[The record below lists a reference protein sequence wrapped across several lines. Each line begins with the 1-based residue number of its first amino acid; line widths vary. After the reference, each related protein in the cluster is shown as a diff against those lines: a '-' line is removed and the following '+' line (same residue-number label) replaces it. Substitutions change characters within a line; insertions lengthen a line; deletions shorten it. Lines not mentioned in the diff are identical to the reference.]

1 VAFSQV
7 PDSIFMVRPAC
18 FGFNSDTASTN
29 AFQNSEA
36 EEVNVQQLALG
47 EFELAVE
54 TIRKSG
60 IEVLIGNDSIHPQ
73 KPDAIFPNNWFSI
86 HSDGKLV
93 LYPMMAPNRRLE
105 RNQDFIDL
113 FKSKFR
119 LFEIVDLSFYESQG
133 RFLEGTGSIVFDHPH
148 KIAYACRS
156 PRTDESVLED
166 LCSRLGYTP
175 FMFHAEDEN
184 GKPIYHTNVMLCVGE
199 KLIVVCLDSITDES
213 DKIRLLDNFA
223 SSQHHV
229 ILISYSQMKC
239 FAGNMMEV
247 KNNTGKRFLLLSQ
260 NAMDSLL
267 PEQVTD
273 LSRFVELL
281 PVHIPTIEKYGGGG
295 VRCMVAGIHKN
306 QIILN

>member
-29 AFQNSEA
+29 AFQNSET
-36 EEVNVQQLALG
+36 EEVNVQALALG

-54 TIRKSG
+54 TIRKSH
-60 IEVLIGNDSIHPQ
+60 IEVLIGEDSIFPK

-93 LYPMMAPNRRLE
+93 LYPMMALNRRLE
-105 RNQDFIDL
+105 RSQNFINL
-113 FKSKFR
+113 FKSKFGP
-119 LFEIVDLSFYESQG
+119 LEIVDLSFYESQG
-133 RFLEGTGSIVFDHPH
+133 RFLEGTGSIVFDHLH
-148 KIAYACRS
+148 KIAYACHS

-199 KLIVVCLDSITDES
+199 KVVVVCLDSIKNQAEQEG
-213 DKIRLLDNFA
+213 LLA
-223 SSQHHV
+223 SFTQTGHRV
-229 ILISYSQMKC
+229 VAISYGQMRR
-239 FAGNMMEV
+239 FAGNMIEV
-247 KNNTGKRFLLLSQ
+247 QNNTGKRFLLLSQ

-267 PEQVTD
+267 PERVTD

-295 VRCMVAGIHKN
+295 VRCMVAGIHKK
-306 QIILN
+306 QMILN

>member
-1 VAFSQV
+1 
-7 PDSIFMVRPAC
+7 MVRPAC

-29 AFQNSEA
+29 AFQNSET
-36 EEVNVQQLALG
+36 EEVNVQVLALS

-105 RNQDFIDL
+105 RSLNFIDL
-113 FKSKFR
+113 FKIKFGP
-119 LFEIVDLSFYESQG
+119 LEIVDLSFYESQG

-148 KIAYACRS
+148 KIAYACHS
-156 PRTDESVLED
+156 PRTDESVLVD
-166 LCSRLGYTP
+166 LCSRLGYQP

-199 KLIVVCLDSITDES
+199 KLIVVCLDSIKNKS
-213 DKIRLLDNFA
+213 DQKRLLDNFA
-223 SSQHHV
+223 SSEHQV
-229 ILISYSQMKC
+229 IPISYPQMKC

-247 KNNTGKRFLLLSQ
+247 KNNTGTRFLLLSQ

-306 QIILN
+306 HIILN